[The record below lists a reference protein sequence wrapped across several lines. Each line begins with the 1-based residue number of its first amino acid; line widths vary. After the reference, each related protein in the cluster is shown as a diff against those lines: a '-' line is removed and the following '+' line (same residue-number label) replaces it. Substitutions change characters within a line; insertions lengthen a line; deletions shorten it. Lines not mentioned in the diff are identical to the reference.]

1 MQMLENSNV
10 LITGGTGSFGRLLV
24 HYLLHHYPCKSIT
37 VLSRDEHKQFK
48 MRLKYPENQ
57 YPHLKFCIGDIR
69 DYDRV
74 HQVFKN
80 IDIVFH
86 LAALKHVH
94 IAEQNPLECIKTNIL
109 GSDNI
114 IKAAILNGVKKV
126 IALSSDKAASPHN
139 LYGAT
144 KFCADKLFVNAQKDS
159 EKTIFSVIR
168 LGNVVNSRGSVFE
181 IFEQRKKEDTILVT
195 HPQATRFIITAEEG
209 IQWLLFALQDSKG
222 GEIYIPKIKSFKVIQ
237 LAKAIAPK
245 AKMEIMGLRLGEKLH
260 EHLITETDSNTG
272 YEYDNY
278 YVIYPD
284 HAMGH
289 VYANGRKL
297 PENFVYIS
305 SKKENLLNL
314 DELKKLIKSQKFVFE
329 I

>member
-1 MQMLENSNV
+1 MLESSNV

-24 HYLLHHYPCKSIT
+24 HYLIHQYRCKSIT
-37 VLSRDEHKQFK
+37 ILSRDEHKQFR
-48 MRLKYPENQ
+48 MRLDYPENQ

-69 DYDRV
+69 DYERLN
-74 HQVFKN
+74 QVFKN
-80 IDIVFH
+80 VDIVFH

-109 GSDNI
+109 GSENVI
-114 IKAAILNGVKKV
+114 QAAIQNSVKKV

-144 KFCADKLFVNAQKDS
+144 KFCADKLFVNAQKNS
-159 EKTIFSVIR
+159 ENTIFSVVR

-181 IFEQRKKEDTILVT
+181 IFEERKNQNIIYVT
-195 HPQATRFIITAEEG
+195 HPQASRFIITAEQS
-209 IQWLLFALQDSKG
+209 IQWILFALNDSKG
-222 GEIYIPKIKSFKVIQ
+222 GEIYVPKVKSFKVIQ
-237 LAKAIAPK
+237 LAKVIAPK
-245 AKMEIMGLRLGEKLH
+245 AKIEIIGLRVGEKLH

-272 YEYDNY
+272 LEFDNY

-284 HAMGH
+284 
-289 VYANGRKL
+289 YESLSNNPNGKKL
-297 PENFVYIS
+297 PENFVYTS
-305 SKKENLLNL
+305 NKKENLLSL
-314 DELKKLIKSQKFVFE
+314 EELEKLIKSQKFVLS

>member
-1 MQMLENSNV
+1 MLENSNV

-24 HYLLHHYPCKSIT
+24 HYLVHQYRCKSIT
-37 VLSRDEHKQFK
+37 ILSRDEHKQFK
-48 MRLKYPENQ
+48 MRLDYPEAQ

-69 DYDRV
+69 DFDRV
-74 HQVFKN
+74 NQVLKN

-109 GSDNI
+109 GSENV
-114 IKAAILNGVKKV
+114 IKASKQNAVKKV
-126 IALSSDKAASPHN
+126 VALSSDKAASPHN

-159 EKTIFSVIR
+159 NDTIFSVIR

-181 IFEQRKKEDTILVT
+181 IFEERKNQNTIYVT
-195 HPQATRFIITAEEG
+195 HPQASRFIITAEQG
-209 IQWLLFALQDSKG
+209 IQWILFALNDSKG
-222 GEIYIPKIKSFKVIQ
+222 GEIYVPKIKSFKVIQ

-245 AKMEIMGLRLGEKLH
+245 AKIEITGLKVGEKLH
-260 EHLITETDSNTG
+260 EHLITETDSNTCL
-272 YEYDNY
+272 EFDNY

-284 HAMGH
+284 FNILTTS
-289 VYANGRKL
+289 NGKKL

-305 SKKENLLNL
+305 NKKENLLNL
-314 DELKKLIKSQKFVFE
+314 EELKKLIKSQKFVLS

>member
-1 MQMLENSNV
+1 MLENTNV

-24 HYLLHHYPCKSIT
+24 HYLIHEYRCKSIT
-37 VLSRDEHKQFK
+37 ILSRDEHKQFQ

-57 YPHLKFCIGDIR
+57 YPQLKFSIGDIR
-69 DYDRV
+69 DFDRV
-74 HQVFKN
+74 NQLFRG

-94 IAEQNPLECIKTNIL
+94 IAEQNPLECIKTNII
-109 GSDNI
+109 GSENVI
-114 IKAAILNGVKKV
+114 RAAINNSVKKV

-144 KFCADKLFVNAQKDS
+144 KFCADKLFVNAQK
-159 EKTIFSVIR
+159 ETNQTIFSVIR

-181 IFEQRKKEDTILVT
+181 IFEQSKNTGIVYVT
-195 HPQATRFIITAEEG
+195 HPQASRFIITAEEG
-209 IQWLLFALQDSKG
+209 IRWLLFVLQDAKG
-222 GEIYIPKIKSFKVIQ
+222 GEIYIPKIKSFKVLL

-245 AKMEIMGLRLGEKLH
+245 AKIEITGLKVGEKLH

-272 YEYDNY
+272 VEFENY

-284 HAMGH
+284 YHA
-289 VYANGRKL
+289 YAVSCGKKL

-305 SKKENLLNL
+305 NKKENLLTL
-314 DELKKLIKSQKFVFE
+314 DELKKLVKSQKFIFT